1 MASLGRGLQ
10 LVELHGRGA
19 KAVHPAR
26 ISRWRRG
33 IALVAA
39 ASIALSV
46 IALSVTSP
54 AAAGPA
60 LLVEQAT
67 GRVLYAEEP
76 DQSWY
81 PASLTKLMTAYVVF
95 GAVKAGRI
103 KLDTPVPLSEKAR
116 GQPATRIGLKAGIP
130 LNVEQAVRGLLLR
143 SANDFAMALAEL
155 VGESEEGFAVM
166 MNDAARRLGMTR
178 THFKNP
184 HGLPDPEQQT
194 TARDMAILALALHR
208 DFPENAEFF
217 STMQFGIHR
226 GTFYSQ
232 NDLLRTLEGADGMKT
247 GFTCGAGYNIVASAT
262 REGRRMIAVV
272 LGEERREERSQRA
285 AALLEHAFAVADW
298 KTVLGAPT
306 LARLTMDPAE
316 VARPVHDMTRL
327 TRTRKCGNRVRRARP
342 VVARGGAKP
351 DEPAASVA
359 APVSSGG
366 DVVVTGPPASTISPV
381 QTAPSRS
388 AAGGLA
394 N

>member
-1 MASLGRGLQ
+1 VS
-10 LVELHGRGA
+10 
-19 KAVHPAR
+19 
-26 ISRWRRG
+26 
-33 IALVAA
+33 
-39 ASIALSV
+39 
-46 IALSVTSP
+46 
-54 AAAGPA
+54 AGPA
-60 LLVEQAT
+60 LLIEQAT

-95 GAVKAGRI
+95 GAVKAGKI

-130 LNVEQAVRGLLLR
+130 LNVEQAVRGLILR

-178 THFKNP
+178 THFRNP

-194 TARDMAILALALHR
+194 TARDMATLALALHR
-208 DFPENAEFF
+208 DFPEKAEFF
-217 STMQFGIHR
+217 STMQFVIHR
-226 GTFYSQ
+226 GTFYTQ

-306 LARLTMDPAE
+306 LSRLAFDPVDAQ
-316 VARPVHDMTRL
+316 PVHDMTRL
-327 TRTRKCGNRVRRARP
+327 TRTRKCGNPVRRARQ
-342 VVARGGAKP
+342 VVARGSGKPAEP
-351 DEPAASVA
+351 DENAA
-359 APVSSGG
+359 APLPASGV
-366 DVVVTGPPASTISPV
+366 VVVTRPQASAISPV
-381 QTAPSRS
+381 QTVPARS
-388 AAGGLA
+388 AAGGQP